1 MYKIEITHQYLKDV
15 KLARKR
21 QLDENKLNQIIQL
34 LAIGQALPLKNKD
47 HALTG
52 TYSGF
57 RECHIQP
64 DWLLIYAINHQIQIV
79 RLYEPDLTRIYSKA
93 PKILIILS
101 EFPNAVHSIFFYICE
116 K

>member
-52 TYSGF
+52 TFSGVSYST
-57 RECHIQP
+57 RLVTHLCHQSSNTNR
-64 DWLLIYAINHQIQIV
+64 AIN
-79 RLYEPDLTRIYSKA
+79 TNRISLGF
-93 PKILIILS
+93 ILKHLKFS
-101 EFPNAVHSIFFYICE
+101 
-116 K
+116 

>member
-1 MYKIEITHQYLKDV
+1 MYKIEFTHQYLKDV

-64 DWLLIYAINHQIQIV
+64 NWLLIYAINHQIQIV
-79 RLYEPDLTRIYSKA
+79 RLIRTGSHSDL
-93 PKILIILS
+93 
-101 EFPNAVHSIFFYICE
+101 F
-116 K
+116 

>member
-64 DWLLIYAINHQIQIV
+64 DWLLIYAINHQIQI
-79 RLYEPDLTRIYSKA
+79 YSKT

>member
-47 HALTG
+47 HA
-52 TYSGF
+52 
-57 RECHIQP
+57 
-64 DWLLIYAINHQIQIV
+64 
-79 RLYEPDLTRIYSKA
+79 
-93 PKILIILS
+93 
-101 EFPNAVHSIFFYICE
+101 
-116 K
+116 

>member
-64 DWLLIYAINHQIQIV
+64 DWLLIY
-79 RLYEPDLTRIYSKA
+79 YYEEPD
-93 PKILIILS
+93 IIVFS
-101 EFPNAVHSIFFYICE
+101 RTGTHSSLF
-116 K
+116 

>member
-52 TYSGF
+52 TILDFGSVIFNQIGYSSM
-57 RECHIQP
+57 P
-64 DWLLIYAINHQIQIV
+64 
-79 RLYEPDLTRIYSKA
+79 S
-93 PKILIILS
+93 IIKYKS
-101 EFPNAVHSIFFYICE
+101 CD
-116 K
+116 